1 MRKIDLRLRGDASAV
16 TPSNLMP
23 RFFAMTSRGLIDVL
37 HNELTE
43 LGVDRVLKGQGGVF
57 FDSSWAGCYRV
68 NLNSRVAT
76 RVLLPILD
84 FPAYNPD
91 ELYHNIR
98 KHDFTKYIPA
108 DGRIAVDAR
117 VIDCGVFRDQRFVA
131 MKIKD
136 AIVDQ
141 FREKFDIRPDVD
153 TNDPHLRIVV
163 RASRNQF
170 SVSVDTTGEPLF
182 KRGYRVGAV
191 EAPLKENVAA
201 GLIDATGWEKD
212 IPVVDPMCGSGT
224 FLIEAALM
232 ALNVAPGTLR
242 RRFMFQSL
250 NGFQAEEW
258 AKELDLAISK
268 EKEEIPFKFY
278 GFDVDHYAVKVA
290 RENVRKAGLED
301 FIEIK
306 RQAFE
311 TLAPPVEKGLMVVNP
326 PYGQRLLEKNEAL
339 ENYKNLAFTM
349 KNQFKG
355 WECWVLSGDPEL
367 SAAMKLKA
375 DRKVP
380 IWNGPIECRFLK
392 YNMF

>member
-1 MRKIDLRLRGDASAV
+1 
-16 TPSNLMP
+16 MP

-37 HNELTE
+37 FSELTD
-43 LGVDRVLKGQGGVF
+43 LGVERVLKGQGGVF
-57 FDSSWAGCYRV
+57 FDSNWAGCYRV

-91 ELYHNIR
+91 ELYNNIR

-108 DGRIAVDAR
+108 DGRIAVDAVVR
-117 VIDCGVFRDQRFVA
+117 DSGVFRDQRFVA

-136 AIVDQ
+136 AVVDQ
-141 FREKFDIRPDVD
+141 FREKFDVRPDVD
-153 TNDPHLRIVV
+153 TDDPHLRIVV

-170 SVSVDTTGEPLF
+170 SVSIDTTGEPLF

-191 EAPLKENVAA
+191 EAPLKEHVAA
-201 GLIDATGWEKD
+201 GLMKLTDWAKD
-212 IPVVDPMCGSGT
+212 IPIVDPMCGSGT

-232 ALNVAPGTLR
+232 ALNIAPGTLR
-242 RRFMFQSL
+242 RRFLFQSL

-258 AKELDLAISK
+258 ARELDNVIAK
-268 EKEEIPFKFY
+268 EQEQIPFKFY
-278 GFDVDHYAVKVA
+278 GYDVDKYAVKVA

-301 FIEIK
+301 YIEIK
-306 RQAFE
+306 RQEFE
-311 TLAPPVEKGLMVVNP
+311 TLQPPVASGLMVVNP

-339 ENYKNLAFTM
+339 ENYKNLAFMM

-375 DRKVP
+375 ERRVP

-392 YNMF
+392 YKMF